1 MNPNSGMK
9 KTYNWGI
16 LAPGKI
22 ARKFALELQEVG
34 NAKIYAVASR
44 DRQRAKDF
52 AAEFGAA
59 RAYDNYRALAADP
72 DVDVIYIASPHSF
85 HHEHAKLCL
94 ENKKAVLCEKALAL
108 NQREVEDM
116 IACAAK
122 NRVFLMEAFT
132 SPQQPSYKE
141 ARKMV
146 ESGALGKIKYI
157 HGWFGFNKSPY
168 SSNHRLLNPQLGGG
182 ALLDIGLYP
191 VFDVLWFLG
200 NPLSISTS
208 AEIASTGVDQ
218 SISARFEY
226 PEGVSA
232 SIFAS
237 FYSASGVGTDILCEK
252 GTLRLRR
259 SSAVDQWL
267 EIDIPGEEVQCL
279 TWDSNECGLKQEALE
294 VMNCLESGRLESNR
308 MPHSMSLRLMKILDH
323 IRRKA
328 GIVYTGRD

>member
-1 MNPNSGMK
+1 MGK
-9 KTYNWGI
+9 IYNWGI
-16 LAPGKI
+16 LALGKI
-22 ARKFALELQEVG
+22 ARKFALELQELG
-34 NAKIYAVASR
+34 NARIYAVASR

-52 AAEFGAA
+52 AAEFKAI
-59 RAYDNYRALAADP
+59 RYYDNYKALISDR

-85 HHEHAKLCL
+85 HAEHAKIWL

-108 NQREVEDM
+108 NQMEVEEM
-116 IACAAK
+116 ISCANK

-141 ARKMV
+141 AKKLV
-146 ESGALGKIKYI
+146 DSGTLGKIKYI
-157 HGWFGFNKSPY
+157 QGWFGFNKSPY
-168 SSNHRLLNPQLGGG
+168 NSAHRLLNPQLGGG

-208 AEIASTGVDQ
+208 ADIASTGVDQ

-226 PEGVSA
+226 PDGVSA
-232 SIFAS
+232 SVFAS
-237 FYSASGVGTDILCEK
+237 FYSASGVGTDIFCEK

-259 SSAVDQWL
+259 ATAVDQWL
-267 EIDIPGEEVQCL
+267 EIDIPGEEVKCL
-279 TWDSNECGLKQEALE
+279 TWETSECGLKQEAIE
-294 VMNCLESGRLESNR
+294 VMSCLDSGRSESDK
-308 MPHSMSLRLMKILDH
+308 MPHSMSLKLMKILDH

-328 GIVYTGRD
+328 GIIYPGRD